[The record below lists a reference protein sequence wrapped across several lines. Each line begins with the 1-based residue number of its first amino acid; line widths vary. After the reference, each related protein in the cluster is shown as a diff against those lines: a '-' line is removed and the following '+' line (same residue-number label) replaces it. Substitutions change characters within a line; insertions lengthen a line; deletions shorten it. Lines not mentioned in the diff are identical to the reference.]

1 MNSLQNI
8 TFHSHSN
15 IREFF
20 KDLKIPEK
28 LAVDF
33 YAELETFISA
43 YISRLVFAAHSDKEL
58 RDFKLYIDKKNIT
71 DEVKIANMLTISFER
86 KTGMKVDQMI
96 DNLLENF
103 AANIDKAAEIVK
115 KHSSD
120 TDIENNI
127 DEIYNEMMN

>member
-15 IREFF
+15 IIEFF